1 MQLVG
6 VDGNFLSFTF
16 GCAAIMNT
24 DSDTFLWVM
33 EQCVAAYGAD
43 ACAAVHW
50 VLGDED
56 PGQNAA
62 FEEAKNK
69 VCILT
74 VHPNT
79 CAVVVRAGYVAFS
92 AFQAFLIVTI
102 SYWPSF

>member
-33 EQCVAAYGAD
+33 EQCVAAYGAN

-74 VHPNT
+74 VIPIF
-79 CAVVVRAGYVAFS
+79 VQPLYVPGTWHSPRFKLS
-92 AFQAFLIVTI
+92 
-102 SYWPSF
+102 